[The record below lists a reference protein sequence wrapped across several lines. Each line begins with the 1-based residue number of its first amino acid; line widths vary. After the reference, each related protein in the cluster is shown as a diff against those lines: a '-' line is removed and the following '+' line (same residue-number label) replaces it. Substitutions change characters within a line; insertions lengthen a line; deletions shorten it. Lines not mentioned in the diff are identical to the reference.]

1 MKYNIKFI
9 INLEENLDSD
19 LYKTC
24 PEFNDFLELYNNI
37 QKTSTIPI
45 FNNST
50 KFNNKN
56 KKMYKNRNNTQCI
69 FIRNSSAWVPN
80 SSTELDKKIKN
91 SIISNLNKLSSE
103 NFNKISDILIEDL
116 QKANNENITNIFC
129 HELLNKNIYDKDY
142 QDEYVKLCIKICN
155 INIGSCEEI
164 CKYNKKYYIK
174 KNNNYVGP
182 FDTENDLNEYNNNNF
197 FFKRILLNKLYNKF
211 IDRFTG
217 YDEIIASDDSDVR
230 YKKKREIHSILEFIC
245 KLFNKGV
252 VDYNIIYLIHLSLL
266 NINCKLDYINI
277 NIEILYNM
285 WNILINS
292 SVKKFN
298 INHVNN
304 IYSLLHNKFEKIET
318 TYRIKFFVEHLVD
331 TIKHKFRNH
340 LIEVDIVSMSML
352 YNKCEHLSGSCYET
366 SVNETSVN
374 ETSVN
379 ETSVNET
386 SVNETSSYYEE
397 DMLVDIEGE
406 IINTLNKNNVYEYIS
421 TSKTIEEYLDTLIY
435 VVLNNITYIDKCID
449 CLVKLVNN
457 KLVDNDLV
465 HKIISHSDEEIEEML
480 LDNNKV
486 RNNFLILKETIH
498 NSVIA

>member
-1 MKYNIKFI
+1 
-9 INLEENLDSD
+9 
-19 LYKTC
+19 
-24 PEFNDFLELYNNI
+24 
-37 QKTSTIPI
+37 
-45 FNNST
+45 
-50 KFNNKN
+50 
-56 KKMYKNRNNTQCI
+56 MYKNRNNTQCI

-91 SIISNLNKLSSE
+91 IIISNLNKLSSE
-103 NFNKISDILIEDL
+103 NFDKISDILIEDL
-116 QKANNENITNIFC
+116 RKANNENITNIFC

-155 INIGSCEEI
+155 ININTCEKI
-164 CKYNKKYYIK
+164 CEYNAKYYIK
-174 KNNNYVGP
+174 KNNDYIGP
-182 FDTENDLNEYNNNNF
+182 FDTENNLNEYNNNNF
-197 FFKRILLNKLYNKF
+197 FFKRILLNELYNKF

-252 VDYNIIYLIHLSLL
+252 VGYNIIYLIHLSIL

-340 LIEVDIVSMSML
+340 LIEVDIRSMSML
-352 YNKCEHLSGSCYET
+352 YNKCEHLTVSCHSVSSEFNSVVDEPVVDESVSCYEDR
-366 SVNETSVN
+366 SA
-374 ETSVN
+374 
-379 ETSVNET
+379 
-386 SVNETSSYYEE
+386 
-397 DMLVDIEGE
+397 DIEGE
-406 IINTLNKNNVYEYIS
+406 IINTLNQNNVYEYIS
-421 TSKTIEEYLDTLIY
+421 ASKTVEEYLDTLIY

-486 RNNFLILKETIH
+486 KDNFLILKENIN
-498 NSVIA
+498 NSVIV

>member
-56 KKMYKNRNNTQCI
+56 KKMYKNKNNTQCI

-155 INIGSCEEI
+155 ININSCEKI
-164 CKYNKKYYIK
+164 CKYNTKYYIK
-174 KNNNYVGP
+174 KNNDYIGP
-182 FDTENDLNEYNNNNF
+182 FDTENDLNEYNKTNF

-217 YDEIIASDDSDVR
+217 YDEIIASDDSDVQ

-292 SVKKFN
+292 SFKKFN

-331 TIKHKFRNH
+331 TIKNKFRNH
-340 LIEVDIVSMSML
+340 LIEVDIHSMSML
-352 YNKCEHLSGSCYET
+352 YNKCEYLTDSCYSVSDDYET

-374 ETSVN
+374 ETS
-379 ETSVNET
+379 SC
-386 SVNETSSYYEE
+386 YEE
-397 DMLVDIEGE
+397 DRLEDIEDE
-406 IINTLNKNNVYEYIS
+406 IINKLNKNNVYEYIS
-421 TSKTIEEYLDTLIY
+421 KSKNIEEYLDTLIY
-435 VVLNNITYIDKCID
+435 IVLNNITYIDKCID
-449 CLVKLVNN
+449 CLVKLVKN
-457 KLVDNDLV
+457 KLVDNNLIY
-465 HKIISHSDEEIEEML
+465 KIISHSDEEIDEML
-480 LDNNKV
+480 LDNNRV
-486 RNNFLILKETIH
+486 RDNFLILKENIH
-498 NSVIA
+498 NSVIV

>member
-19 LYKTC
+19 FNKTC
-24 PEFNDFLELYNNI
+24 PEFNDFLISYNNLKKI
-37 QKTSTIPI
+37 STIPI

-69 FIRNSSAWVPN
+69 FIRNSTAWVPN
-80 SSTELDKKIKN
+80 SSTVFDKKIKN

-103 NFNKISDILIEDL
+103 NFDKISDILIEDL
-116 QKANNENITNIFC
+116 RKANNENITNIFC

-155 INIGSCEEI
+155 ININTCENM
-164 CKYNKKYYIK
+164 CKYNTKYYIK
-174 KNNNYVGP
+174 ECNNYIGP
-182 FDTENDLNEYNNNNF
+182 FDSENDMEEYNKNNF

-217 YDEIIASDDSDVR
+217 YDEIIMSEDSDIK

-292 SVKKFN
+292 SVKNFN

-304 IYSLLHNKFEKIET
+304 IYSLLHNKFEMIET

-331 TIKHKFRNH
+331 TIKHKFRTT
-340 LIEVDIVSMSML
+340 LINVDIVSMSML
-352 YNKCEHLSGSCYET
+352 YKNCEHLTDSCNSVPSDCKTAINKTAIDET
-366 SVNETSVN
+366 GIDETVSCC
-374 ETSVN
+374 
-379 ETSVNET
+379 
-386 SVNETSSYYEE
+386 EE
-397 DMLVDIEGE
+397 DSLVDIEDE
-406 IINTLNKNNVYEYIS
+406 IINTLNQNNVYSYIS
-421 TSKTIEEYLDTLIY
+421 TAKNIEEYLDTLIY
-435 VVLNNITYIDKCID
+435 IVLNNINYIDKCID
-449 CLVKLVNN
+449 CLIKSVNN
-457 KLVDNDLV
+457 KLVDCNLV
-465 HKIISHSDEEIEEML
+465 NKIISHSDEEINEMM
-480 LDNNKV
+480 LDNNKIKD
-486 RNNFLILKETIH
+486 NFILLKENIYNT
-498 NSVIA
+498 VIA

>member
-1 MKYNIKFI
+1 MKYNIRFI

-103 NFNKISDILIEDL
+103 NFDKISDILIEDL
-116 QKANNENITNIFC
+116 RKANNENITNIFC

-155 INIGSCEEI
+155 ININTCEKI
-164 CKYNKKYYIK
+164 CEYNAKYYIK
-174 KNNNYVGP
+174 KNNDYIGP
-182 FDTENDLNEYNNNNF
+182 FDTENNLNEYNNNNF
-197 FFKRILLNKLYNKF
+197 FFKRILLNELYNKF

-331 TIKHKFRNH
+331 TITHKFRNH
-340 LIEVDIVSMSML
+340 LIEVDIRSMSML
-352 YNKCEHLSGSCYET
+352 YNKCEHLTVSCHSVSSEFNSVVDEPVVYESVSCYEDR
-366 SVNETSVN
+366 V
-374 ETSVN
+374 
-379 ETSVNET
+379 
-386 SVNETSSYYEE
+386 
-397 DMLVDIEGE
+397 VDIEGE
-406 IINTLNKNNVYEYIS
+406 IINTLNQNNVYEYIS
-421 TSKTIEEYLDTLIY
+421 ASKTVEEYLDTLIY

-486 RNNFLILKETIH
+486 KDNFLILKENIN
-498 NSVIA
+498 NSVIV